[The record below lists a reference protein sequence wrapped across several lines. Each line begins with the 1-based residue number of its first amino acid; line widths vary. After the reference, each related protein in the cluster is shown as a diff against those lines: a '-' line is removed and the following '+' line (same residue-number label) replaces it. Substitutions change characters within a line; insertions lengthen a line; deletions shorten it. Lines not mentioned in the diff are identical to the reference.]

1 MRSPVGFLIVLA
13 LGGCGPGGADGSRS
27 DQETRT
33 ALEVLLASHL
43 HVLAQADRAH
53 LCRVRVAP
61 MARAGAHL
69 PTPMARMLDFQK
81 VVGRSA
87 PIQGE
92 ALARLRRDLLDV
104 TTYDLNQR
112 APDVLEPCSLM
123 LVLRRGEEAR
133 IIAMDLARGVL
144 TVSAGNR
151 AQSPVRLL
159 LSGKGLERLGPI
171 GKILISRVP

>member
-1 MRSPVGFLIVLA
+1 
-13 LGGCGPGGADGSRS
+13 
-27 DQETRT
+27 
-33 ALEVLLASHL
+33 
-43 HVLAQADRAH
+43 
-53 LCRVRVAP
+53 
-61 MARAGAHL
+61 
-69 PTPMARMLDFQK
+69 MARMLDFQK

-104 TTYDLNQR
+104 TTYDLKQR
-112 APDVLEPCSLM
+112 PPDVLEPCSLV

-133 IIAMDLARGVL
+133 IIAMDLAGGVL

-171 GKILISRVP
+171 GKIPISRVP